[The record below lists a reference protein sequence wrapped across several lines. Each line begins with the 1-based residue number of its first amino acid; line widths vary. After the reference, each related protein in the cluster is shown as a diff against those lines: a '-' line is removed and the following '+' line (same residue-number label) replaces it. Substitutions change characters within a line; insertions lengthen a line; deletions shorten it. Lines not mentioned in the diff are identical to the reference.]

1 MRALRWHGTH
11 DVRVDQIEDPAIEDP
26 RDAIIKVSATAI
38 CGSDLHLYNGLM
50 PGMRAGDVLGHEFM
64 GEVVDTGAAI
74 DNLAVGDRVVVPFTI
89 ACGDCFFCN
98 ERLYSLCDHS
108 NPKADQAAEAMGH
121 SPSALFGYSHLLGGI
136 AGGQAEYVRVPYAD
150 VGPLKVESDYSDEQ
164 LLFLSDIYPTGWMA
178 VDNCDMRP
186 GDTVAIWGCGP
197 VSLFAIR
204 SAWMMGAGRV
214 IAIDRIPERLAMAE
228 EKAGAETINFEKE
241 DVYER
246 LQEMTRGRGPDCCI
260 DGVGA
265 EAHGAGDPEAV
276 RRDPDSGEPN
286 HPEAINEMIKS
297 CRKGGRLSLPGVY
310 TSPVDGFA
318 LNALMNKSLS
328 VKSGQTHMHAYM
340 PALLNTIEQGLID
353 PSFIITHRYGLSQ
366 AADAYAQFNAKED
379 GCVKVVM
386 TPD

>member
-1 MRALRWHGTH
+1 MQALTWHGTH
-11 DVRVDQIEDPAIEDP
+11 DVRIEQVNDPEIQAP

-50 PGMRAGDVLGHEFM
+50 PGMQAGDILGHEFM
-64 GEVVDTGAAI
+64 GEVVDTGA
-74 DNLAVGDRVVVPFTI
+74 DVNNLAVGDRVVVPFTI
-89 ACGDCFFCN
+89 ACGDCLFCN
-98 ERLYSLCDHS
+98 QRLYSLCDRS
-108 NPKADQAAEAMGH
+108 NPNAEQAAETMGH
-121 SPSALFGYSHLLGGI
+121 SPSALFGYSHLLGGV
-136 AGGQAEYVRVPYAD
+136 AGGQSEYVRVPYAD
-150 VGPLKVESDYSDEQ
+150 VGPLKIESDYTDEQ

-178 VDNCDMRP
+178 VDNCDMKP

-204 SAWMMGAGRV
+204 SAWMRGAGRV
-214 IAIDRIPERLAMAE
+214 IAIDRVPERLAMAE
-228 EKAGAETINFEKE
+228 NKAGAEVINFEKE

-246 LQEMTRGRGPDCCI
+246 LQEMTRGHGPECCI

-265 EAHGAGDPEAV
+265 EAHGQGDPEALQ
-276 RRDPDSGEPN
+276 RDPDSGEQN
-286 HPEAINEMIKS
+286 RVHALNEMIKC

-310 TSPVDGFA
+310 TDAVDGLA

-328 VKSGQTHMHAYM
+328 LKGGQTHMQAYM
-340 PALLNTIEQGLID
+340 PALLQTIEQGLID
-353 PSFIITHRYGLSQ
+353 PSFIITHRYDLSQ
-366 AADAYAQFNAKED
+366 AAEAYAQFNAKQD